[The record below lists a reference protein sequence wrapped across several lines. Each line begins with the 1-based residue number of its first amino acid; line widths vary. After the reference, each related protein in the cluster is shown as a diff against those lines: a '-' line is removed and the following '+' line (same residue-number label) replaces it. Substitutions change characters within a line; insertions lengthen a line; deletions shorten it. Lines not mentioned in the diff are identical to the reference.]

1 MLQIFRQNY
10 FLNSLLLLP
19 YSLILSIDSY
29 VLSAPTAGFEASP
42 FYNLLFGWIQDNSWM
57 SVSLATFLIFIEA
70 VMVNRLAIKH
80 RLSRVTSLIPGVM
93 YIIIMNALP
102 EVRGMHPLI
111 VANFFALLFLLN
123 TFPIIRLYDTQKLL
137 FNMGLWGILAT
148 FIYPAYGVLFGLS
161 VISIQILR
169 SFSLKEIGQV
179 VAGSASIV
187 IIVFTIFYARN
198 EVSGFWQSFGAFKL
212 SNLIAA
218 LNFKSVG
225 EAILIVVLL
234 GSVGLSLLNYYK
246 LISKQSIR
254 EQKKIDLLYW
264 FLAATFIGII
274 LLPDLS
280 IHSMLL
286 AAIPLALFFGILLA
300 NWKMTLGAEI
310 IHLLLVIGVLYLHF
324 Q

>member
-19 YSLILSIDSY
+19 YSLILSIDTY
-29 VLSAPTAGFEASP
+29 VLSAPTAAFEASP
-42 FYNLLFGWIQDNSWM
+42 FYNLLFGWTQSSTWL
-57 SVSLATFLIFIEA
+57 SASLATFLIFIEA

-80 RLSRVTSLIPGVM
+80 RLSRVASLIPGVM

-123 TFPIIRLYDTQKLL
+123 TFPIIRLYNTQKLL
-137 FNMGLWGILAT
+137 FNMGLWAILAT

-179 VAGSASIV
+179 VAGAASVI

-198 EVSGFWQSFGAFKL
+198 EVSDFWQCFGSLKL
-212 SNLIAA
+212 SNLMSV
-218 LNFKSVG
+218 LSLKSLG
-225 EAILIVVLL
+225 EAIMVIVLL
-234 GSVGLSLLNYYK
+234 GAVGLSLLNYYK
-246 LISKQSIR
+246 LISKQS
-254 EQKKIDLLYW
+254 
-264 FLAATFIGII
+264 
-274 LLPDLS
+274 
-280 IHSMLL
+280 
-286 AAIPLALFFGILLA
+286 
-300 NWKMTLGAEI
+300 NWKK
-310 IHLLLVIGVLYLHF
+310 
-324 Q
+324 